1 MRKFAVVCCALLLMT
16 VIALLVWHKTYNSVI
31 ADLRNNGYN
40 NLDRIIGQF
49 EGNLSQ
55 FRTLATLVARQPDVV
70 KLALNPTSSYLPD
83 GYLGLTAATSGASR
97 IVLYNSEGQPISAH
111 AQEIDSD
118 NDDTINP
125 NVSSKYYFKRAMN
138 GALGFEYVID
148 EDANTRKFIFARS
161 VLGKQNL
168 QWAVVAVEVS
178 LGRFEDEWS
187 SLKETVIFVDDNN
200 TVALSNRANLL
211 HRPLSQTRNGPI
223 ENDAVYV
230 GEVGYEPK
238 ARLLPL
244 GKIAYGAGIIQRD
257 VPIYELRAFLFV
269 DDSVA
274 RNSAYLSMGLVFA
287 LVGFLISV
295 IYAIWSHQRHLL
307 SQLESEQ
314 TLAIELEKRVEEK
327 SKQLQAT
334 QHDLVQAAKLT
345 ALGKMSAGIGH
356 ELNQPIGAIKNFAI
370 NGKRL
375 LERRQLEL
383 VDENLFDIAAQADRM
398 ARIISHLRAF
408 ARHEPVEIS
417 TINLVSTVNSALK
430 LIEAELDSAGVSV
443 NFQPLEKEY
452 FVQGGKVRLE
462 QVIVNIMNNAVDAM
476 KNSAQKEIW
485 LDIVRSQ
492 NSTLL
497 TIRDT
502 GHGIDDTDNVFEPFY
517 TTKTVD
523 QGDGLGLGLSI
534 SHGIVASLKGH
545 LSCENHARGATFTI
559 ELMNA
564 NGETDSV

>member
-1 MRKFAVVCCALLLMT
+1 MRKFAVVLCALLLMT
-16 VIALLVWHKTYNSVI
+16 IIALLVWHKTYNSVI
-31 ADLRNNGYN
+31 AELRNNGYN

-83 GYLGLTAATSGASR
+83 GYFGLTAATSGASR
-97 IVLYNSEGQPISAH
+97 IVLYNSEGQAISAH
-111 AQEIDSD
+111 AQEIDTD
-118 NDDTINP
+118 NDTINP

-138 GALGFEYVID
+138 GALGFEYVVD
-148 EDANTRKFIFARS
+148 EETDTRKFIFARS
-161 VLGKQNL
+161 VLGRQNL

-211 HRPLSQTRNGPI
+211 HRPLSQTRTGSI

-230 GEVGYEPK
+230 GEVEHEPK
-238 ARLLPL
+238 ARFLPL

-269 DDSVA
+269 DDTVA
-274 RNSAYLSMGLVFA
+274 RNSALLSMGLVFA

-295 IYAIWSHQRHLL
+295 IYAIWSHQRHLR
-307 SQLESEQ
+307 SQLQSEQ
-314 TLAIELEKRVEEK
+314 TLALELEKRVEEK

-375 LERRQLEL
+375 LARKQLDL
-383 VDENLFDIAAQADRM
+383 VDENLFDIATQADRM

-408 ARHEPVEIS
+408 ARHEPVVIS
-417 TINLVSTVNSALK
+417 KIDVVSTVKSALK
-430 LIEAELDSAGVSV
+430 LNAAELDRAGVKV
-443 NFQPLEKEY
+443 NFHPEENEY
-452 FVQGGKVRLE
+452 WVQGGKVRLE
-462 QVIVNIMNNAVDAM
+462 QVIVNLMNNAIDAM
-476 KNSAQKEIW
+476 KNSAEKEICFE
-485 LDIVRSQ
+485 IVKTI
-492 NSTLL
+492 NSTQLS
-497 TIRDT
+497 IRDT
-502 GHGIDDTDNVFEPFY
+502 GHGIQDADNVFEPFF

-523 QGDGLGLGLSI
+523 QGHGLGLGLSI
-534 SHGIVASLKGH
+534 SHGIVASLNGH

-559 ELMNA
+559 ELLNT
-564 NGETDSV
+564 NGEAGSV